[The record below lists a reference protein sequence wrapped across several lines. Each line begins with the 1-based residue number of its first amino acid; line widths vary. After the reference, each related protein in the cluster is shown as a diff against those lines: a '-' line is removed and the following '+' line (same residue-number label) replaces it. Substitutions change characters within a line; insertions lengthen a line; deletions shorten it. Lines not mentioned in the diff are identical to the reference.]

1 MSWARE
7 STRPRCRQGAGMRKN
22 IFNLAICAIFCGLAI
37 VGGKLVIPAGPI
49 PFTLQTA
56 VCFMTGLLLG
66 SRRALAAQGLYL
78 LIGLAGLPV
87 FAAGGG
93 PAYVLQP
100 SFGYLPGMVLA
111 AALIGHLADRA
122 DPQRNG
128 LKLFSAL
135 AINAAGLAVVYLCGT
150 GYLYVLK
157 NIVSGD
163 STGLVRILQIG
174 MIPYLATDGL
184 FALLTASVAP
194 RLRRA
199 TRRYFLA

>member
-1 MSWARE
+1 
-7 STRPRCRQGAGMRKN
+7 
-22 IFNLAICAIFCGLAI
+22 
-37 VGGKLVIPAGPI
+37 
-49 PFTLQTA
+49 
-56 VCFMTGLLLG
+56 MTGLLLG

-100 SFGYLPGMVLA
+100 SFGYLPGMVLG

-150 GYLYVLK
+150 GYLYVMK

-174 MIPYLATDGL
+174 MVPYLATDGL
-184 FALLTASVAP
+184 LP
-194 RLRRA
+194 C
-199 TRRYFLA
+199 